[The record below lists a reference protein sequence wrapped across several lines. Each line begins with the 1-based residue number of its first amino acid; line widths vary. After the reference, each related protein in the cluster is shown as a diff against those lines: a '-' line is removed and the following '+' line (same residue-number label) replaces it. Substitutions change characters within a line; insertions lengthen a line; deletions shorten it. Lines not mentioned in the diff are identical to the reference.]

1 MENAAWTAEK
11 AYYDANPLEDLSLE
25 GFLSRAI
32 RSGFESMNLVGKGAD
47 IISGKSSSDSFSTS
61 PISNSVTPSEPAAA
75 TGSGSTSSGGDSSSG
90 KDVAMINN
98 TPNIR
103 GGDNNVS
110 NVTNIYVTN
119 NGSKAAEMA

>member
-1 MENAAWTAEK
+1 MK
-11 AYYDANPLEDLSLE
+11 KI
-25 GFLSRAI
+25 FLSRAI

-47 IISGKSSSDSFSTS
+47 LISGKSSSDSFSTS
-61 PISNSVTPSEPAAA
+61 PVSNSVTPSEPEAA
-75 TGSGSTSSGGDSSSG
+75 TGSGSTSSGGGSSSSG

-98 TPNIR
+98 TPSIR